1 MCWSQQP
8 QSPTWNL
15 EPRQPGGRWRSRRDR
30 LQGRRSPLPSYPRPP
45 PTTPPP
51 PWPRQIHRG
60 CDGFPRFNSHPVGD
74 LNGPH
79 PLPPPPK
86 ERLHSVLIIS
96 ECGWRQLMEFGRRG
110 GGWRWKK
117 HTLSHLFTYPGELTS
132 DMVSGAGGE
141 R

>member
-15 EPRQPGGRWRSRRDR
+15 EPRQPWGRWRSRWPGLGYR
-30 LQGRRSPLPSYPRPP
+30 LQGRRSRPP
-45 PTTPPP
+45 PPPP
-51 PWPRQIHRG
+51 PPQPRHIHWGR
-60 CDGFPRFNSHPVGD
+60 DGFPRFNSHPVGD

-79 PLPPPPK
+79 PSPPPPK
-86 ERLHSVLIIS
+86 KRLHSVLIIS

-110 GGWRWKK
+110 GWRWKK

-132 DMVSGAGGE
+132 DMESGARGE